1 MRCQKCNGTG
11 KKQKMVMVFWRYAH
25 YPFVLASPGFRSVQ
39 GTYYCP
45 SYSHAFTP
53 LRVMPLKEGTLVKAA
68 LEQLEVDH
76 KRAIEDA
83 NIAARVRLLATV
95 PWLKI

>member
-1 MRCQKCNGTG
+1 
-11 KKQKMVMVFWRYAH
+11 
-25 YPFVLASPGFRSVQ
+25 
-39 GTYYCP
+39 
-45 SYSHAFTP
+45 
-53 LRVMPLKEGTLVKAA
+53 MPLKEGTLVKAA